1 MLGILTLVAELALTG
16 TGRQVTLIIQKLS
29 LMPLSDIYQEM
40 VSQQDTILAHTA
52 LSNQGSQ
59 SYSLIQLVIES
70 LLCVHSLR

>member
-52 LSNQGSQ
+52 LSNQGSH
-59 SYSLIQLVIES
+59 SYSLIQLVIEC

>member
-70 LLCVHSLR
+70 LLRVHSLR